1 MTGITKLTAGDL
13 RWTEDPPL
21 LDWTDTAEH
30 ARAALTQHADAQL
43 LVVRRIGADGRPLYY
58 VISRDQLSSATLSPS
73 MSLADA
79 LALGRLLPNDTFASK
94 AEAAARMREGRIGS
108 AVVSALAGRRISVG
122 VIEALASSPSQLD
135 RERREVTLDTTSA
148 AQPIREEEAPAPS
161 DAAPSGA
168 TFAPAT
174 SRATPPVAETV
185 APMTSRAKPPAHPT
199 FRGRLPTAEA
209 VVSVAVSPT
218 ARLGATRRI
227 KRNGGSRAMKAKKK
241 ARRPTSLPSPVRAPK
256 PAPIHAPTA
265 ARKMKGGGRVRARIG
280 VKKNGSHGHAAQP
293 KRTAKTGISA
303 RAAVRPPSRSS
314 VDWRDPPRSSYAL
327 ARAPER
333 VKVGVEFEL
342 RAGLTRKA
350 EPGVDGG
357 KVTRP
362 PSSKGAYT
370 LDVQVVTEGFD
381 LHKDDHWRRKLSV
394 SVDEPYPYFVLRL
407 TARKVRSKVMH
418 RLIEVK
424 FAIDG
429 QLVGRARR
437 WVVVSADARA
447 LSAEPLRKPSGA
459 TFGQPQVAAADLTA
473 TVSKSEEKEG
483 RLLWTF
489 DLGPKLEIVAPEE
502 AIPSDV
508 GKAPRQFANRLA
520 RLMTARE
527 GKANLYGC
535 LSGPSKEIRANMPPK
550 FFALLRQVA
559 AKVGKRPPTVLF
571 YTEDSHI
578 PWELAAVA
586 KPLLDPE
593 APPFLAAQVAVG
605 RWVPGVGLKPRPPF
619 PPPDRARGTT
629 MAVINAKYPGAG
641 QWGPLRESVA
651 EANDLI
657 EKFGATLISADVE
670 TVAKR
675 LARPRAD
682 VLHFACHG
690 NFDRR
695 GLEDGLIMIDG
706 TALTREEIEDL
717 DLRRRPFVFLNA
729 CQTGRESESLGDYAG
744 LAQAFLVAGA
754 SGVIAPRWAINDGVA
769 RSLAVRFYDRVR
781 KGERPAEVMRQERR
795 RFQSDPPP
803 RSSTWMSYVFYG
815 HPQME
820 FLGGGKAP

>member
-1 MTGITKLTAGDL
+1 
-13 RWTEDPPL
+13 L

-30 ARAALTQHADAQL
+30 ALTALAQHPDAQL
-43 LVVRRIGADGRPLYY
+43 VVVRRIGADGRPLYY
-58 VISRDQLSSATLSPS
+58 VISRDQLTGATLSPS
-73 MSLADA
+73 VSLVDA
-79 LALGRLLPNDTFASK
+79 LALGRLQPNDTFASP
-94 AEAAARMREGRIGS
+94 AEAEARMRDRPVGS
-108 AVVSALAGRRISVG
+108 AVVTVRAGRRISIR
-122 VIEALASSPSQLD
+122 VIEALASTASQLD

-148 AQPIREEEAPAPS
+148 AQPFREEEAPAPS

-174 SRATPPVAETV
+174 SRAAPPAADTV

-199 FRGRLPTAEA
+199 VRGRPPTAAA
-209 VVSVAVSPT
+209 VESVAVSPT

-241 ARRPTSLPSPVRAPK
+241 ARRPASLPSPVRALKLAPMR
-256 PAPIHAPTA
+256 APIG

-280 VKKNGSHGHAAQP
+280 AKKNGSHGHAAQP
-293 KRTAKTGISA
+293 KRTARTGTSA
-303 RAAVRPPSRSS
+303 RAAVRTPSRSN

-327 ARAPER
+327 IRAPQR

-342 RAGLTRKA
+342 RAGLTRRA
-350 EPGVDGG
+350 EPGVEGG

-370 LDVQVVTEGFD
+370 LDVQVITEGFD
-381 LHKDDHWRRKLSV
+381 LHKDDHWRSKLSV

-424 FAIDG
+424 FTIDG

-447 LSAEPLRKPSGA
+447 LNAEPLRKPSGA
-459 TFGQPQVAAADLTA
+459 TFGRPQVAAADLTA

-489 DLGPKLEIVAPEE
+489 DLDPKLEIVAPEE

-508 GKAPRQFANRLA
+508 GKAPRQFSNRLA

-535 LSGPSKEIRANMPPK
+535 LSGPSKEIRDNMPPK
-550 FFALLRQVA
+550 FFDLLRQVA
-559 AKVGKRPPTVLF
+559 AKVGKRRPLTVLF

-578 PWELAAVA
+578 PWELAAVD
-586 KPLLDPE
+586 KPLLDTA

-605 RWVPGVGLKPRPPF
+605 RWVPGVGTKPRPPF
-619 PPPDRARGTT
+619 PPPDSAKGIT
-629 MAVINAKYPGAG
+629 MAVINAKYPGKG

-657 EKFGATLISADVE
+657 EKFHATLISADVK
-670 TVAKR
+670 TVARR

-695 GLEDGLIMIDG
+695 GVEDGLIMIDG

-820 FLGGGKAP
+820 FLGGGKTP